1 MVRTDSITMTINS
14 TKRLNRLVE
23 YAQTL
28 LQDHFSDW
36 AAKDRVSVNIDKLNK
51 KMLAA
56 YNRCGSGSSEVDNDE
71 DEPSKGREIS
81 EDPCVAVQEV
91 TNLITKWS
99 EQFMSDCRSH
109 QRNPQIPKKMDKLK
123 VKMLNILRSQA
134 RYTNRT

>member
-1 MVRTDSITMTINS
+1 MVRTDSITMTINP

-56 YNRCGSGSSEVDNDE
+56 YNRCGGGSSKTDSDD

-91 TNLITKWS
+91 TNMNTTPESINNQEDLNDLI
-99 EQFMSDCRSH
+99 C
-109 QRNPQIPKKMDKLK
+109 
-123 VKMLNILRSQA
+123 NILRSKDDNIPSECEYSRA
-134 RYTNRT
+134 GSRP